1 MSLLDDID
9 VQIIEILKK
18 NSRTPFTEVASML
31 KVSDST
37 IHQRLKK
44 LKDEGVLLRYTTEIN
59 EEFLGKKVHGLA
71 LIDVNPG

>member
-9 VQIIEILKK
+9 VKIIEILKK